1 MMTDTERDRLVWVEL
16 PATDLNRA
24 KTFYETVL
32 ETTLVTDDNGPQTIH
47 MIPSKGETM
56 CGHLYEGKP
65 ATAGDGST
73 PHFSVSGEL
82 DAARERITGAGGEIV
97 SDDIPLPMAKFF
109 YARDTEG
116 NSIALFRYND

>member
-1 MMTDTERDRLVWVEL
+1 MADTQRDRLVWVEI
-16 PATDLNRA
+16 PATDLKRA
-24 KTFYETVL
+24 KAFYETVL

-47 MIPSKGETM
+47 MIPSKGDAM

-73 PHFSVSGEL
+73 PHFSVNGAL
-82 DAARERITGAGGEIV
+82 DAARERIRSAGGEVI
-97 SDDIPLPMAKFF
+97 SEDIPLPMAAFF
-109 YARDTEG
+109 YAKDTEG

>member
-1 MMTDTERDRLVWVEL
+1 MTDTERDRLVWVEL

-24 KTFYETVL
+24 KAFYETVL

-47 MIPSKGETM
+47 MIPGKGDAM

-82 DAARERITGAGGEIV
+82 LEAMERIKSAGGEVV
-97 SDDIPLPMAKFF
+97 SEPIPLPMAAFF
-109 YARDTEG
+109 YAKDTEG